1 MMVIVMNSLLSQLYE
16 AVLDYGYIAIFAI
29 LVFEGTGMP
38 APVQVV
44 FLAAAF
50 LIKKGK
56 ISFWTAVFI
65 MALGNLMGNVLAYYA
80 GRIKGKPFFDRYGE
94 KIKLWR
100 EGFDRIKEW
109 YSRYGGLVIVVSRI
123 IGIPRTP
130 AVWGSGIIGID
141 FRVYVIYSF
150 LADFLWA
157 AFYTFLMFK
166 GLTLLPFFGQ
176 LISKIRFQ

>member
-1 MMVIVMNSLLSQLYE
+1 MNTLGSELYE
-16 AVLDYGYIAIFAI
+16 AVLDYGYVAIFSI
-29 LVFEGTGMP
+29 LAFEGTGMP

-56 ISFWTAVFI
+56 ISFWKAVLT
-65 MALGNLMGNVLAYYA
+65 MALGNLLGNVLAYYA
-80 GRIKGKPFFDRYGE
+80 GRKKGKPFFDRYGK

-109 YSRYGGLVIVVSRI
+109 YRRYGGLVIVGSRL

-130 AVWGSGIIGID
+130 AVWASGIIGID

-150 LADFLWA
+150 LGDFLWA
-157 AFYTFLMFK
+157 AFYTFLMYK
-166 GLTLLPFFGQ
+166 GLALLPMIGR
-176 LISKIRFQ
+176 LISQLRS

>member
-1 MMVIVMNSLLSQLYE
+1 MVIVMNSLLSELYE
-16 AVLDYGYIAIFAI
+16 VVLDYGYVAIFAI
-29 LVFEGTGMP
+29 LAFEGTGMP

-56 ISFWTAVFI
+56 ISFWTAVLT
-65 MALGNLMGNVLAYYA
+65 MALGNLLGNVLAYYA

-109 YSRYGGLVIVVSRI
+109 YSRYGGLVIVGSRL

-130 AVWGSGIIGID
+130 AVWASGIIGID

-150 LADFLWA
+150 LADFIWA
-157 AFYTFLMFK
+157 SFYTFLMYK
-166 GLTLLPFFGQ
+166 GLALLH
-176 LISKIRFQ
+176 LIGRFIIKSKSPQ